1 MMLGKTFI
9 TSFTDGCPQ
18 AGQAY
23 TASAVRFFQRTA
35 AAVMKKYRTANAD
48 KKSSGRHAANVT
60 RKDLKLADILRQV
73 ALLPT
78 LRVVSNSKS
87 FKTSSPKR
95 WRHILKSN

>member
-1 MMLGKTFI
+1 MMLGKTFFI
-9 TSFTDGCPQ
+9 SFTDGCPQ
-18 AGQAY
+18 AGQAC
-23 TASAVRFFQRTA
+23 TASVRFFRRTA

-87 FKTSSPKR
+87 FKNSSSKR
-95 WRHILKSN
+95 